1 MAHSFD
7 LREDEEGAPR
17 GPCRQAIPGRMA
29 VLVAAPMVARQER
42 LASAKAPPSVASL
55 TRP

>member
-1 MAHSFD
+1 MRTVSP
-7 LREDEEGAPR
+7 EK
-17 GPCRQAIPGRMA
+17 MA